1 MEEVQMKPDK
11 VAHTE
16 YVEAV
21 TDNARKA
28 RRREEALLRA
38 AVKPPSGFPKKE
50 IRRFAE
56 EARDEFL
63 LRG

>member
-1 MEEVQMKPDK
+1 MKTDK
-11 VAHTE
+11 IARSD
-16 YVEAV
+16 YVDAV

-28 RRREEALLRA
+28 QRRERALLHA
-38 AVKPPSGFPKKE
+38 AVKPPSRFPKKE

-56 EARDEFL
+56 EAREEFL